1 MIKNILKD
9 SVVYGGLK
17 YLSAFASIFLMPVYT
32 RVLTKSDYGVMELF
46 SSWSNFMIMV
56 LPIGLITSIYRYY
69 PEYEDNSEKKRMLG
83 TVLLIVL
90 AILSLYTLIGNLIR
104 QIVVNS
110 VTHYQINEIYT
121 HSFIII
127 IGGVL
132 ISYFL
137 TIAQSQ
143 FKKFKYIV
151 ISLINIVL
159 LIVLGYIFV
168 KTMDMGPVGFFRAS
182 TVGLISANLIAAII
196 ISPSISLQ
204 FDKIIF
210 NRLLKYSVHIV
221 SVGLLFSAGNII
233 DRYILLKF
241 GSLEQVGIYS
251 IGVKI
256 SNFLG
261 LITGAFSI
269 AWFPRAMSIRHNS
282 TYAKKTYSLTHNLYL
297 IVTFFLLYFITLF
310 RYDIIYFFARDYK
323 DSADIIII
331 LSLHILVNGLIYFYA
346 LGIHIME
353 KTKFLTVAAISSIT
367 INIISSILLYPIW
380 GINGIAV
387 GTLIGSSIWVIIQLV
402 ISQKMYPVRF
412 NYYYLIIGF
421 VALLVFYAISFLFDH
436 SSDDIMVRITIKS
449 LFFAVISIPLALLL
463 RKTMKSM
470 KETTE

>member
-1 MIKNILKD
+1 
-9 SVVYGGLK
+9 
-17 YLSAFASIFLMPVYT
+17 
-32 RVLTKSDYGVMELF
+32 
-46 SSWSNFMIMV
+46 
-56 LPIGLITSIYRYY
+56 
-69 PEYEDNSEKKRMLG
+69 
-83 TVLLIVL
+83 
-90 AILSLYTLIGNLIR
+90 
-104 QIVVNS
+104 
-110 VTHYQINEIYT
+110 
-121 HSFIII
+121 
-127 IGGVL
+127 
-132 ISYFL
+132 
-137 TIAQSQ
+137 
-143 FKKFKYIV
+143 
-151 ISLINIVL
+151 
-159 LIVLGYIFV
+159 
-168 KTMDMGPVGFFRAS
+168 
-182 TVGLISANLIAAII
+182 
-196 ISPSISLQ
+196 
-204 FDKIIF
+204 
-210 NRLLKYSVHIV
+210 
-221 SVGLLFSAGNII
+221 
-233 DRYILLKF
+233 
-241 GSLEQVGIYS
+241 
-251 IGVKI
+251 
-256 SNFLG
+256 
-261 LITGAFSI
+261 
-269 AWFPRAMSIRHNS
+269 MSIRHNS

-297 IVTFFLLYFITLF
+297 IVTFLLLYFITLF

-367 INIISSILLYPIW
+367 INIISSILLFPIW